1 MTVSLLFGLAKL
13 QSDYFSSALAGGS
26 LSPLESVDPS
36 LFSCRVPAYMVELL
50 LYRPVMVVPAKC
62 SRSTQILVLYSNVG
76 AQLKITE
83 SGQSIALQLGI
94 T

>member
-13 QSDYFSSALAGGS
+13 QSVYFSSALAGGS

-50 LYRPVMVVPAKC
+50 LYWPVMVVPAKC

-76 AQLKITE
+76 AQLKVTE
-83 SGQSIALQLGI
+83 IGQSIILQPGI